1 MMVMF
6 KFFVLVCAILLAVP
20 VQISEQM
27 ISVDGFGTVKVTT
40 NNRDINVALVTN
52 EVSASAVAKI
62 VSKKTGPL
70 QLLVGLAYTGNS
82 VPVMLYNFNVIKCV
96 YMVS

>member
-1 MMVMF
+1 MF

-40 NNRDINVALVTN
+40 NNRDINVAFVTN
-52 EVSASAVAKI
+52 EASAVVKI
-62 VSKKTGPL
+62 VSNKTGPL
-70 QLLVGLAYTGNS
+70 QRLVGLACSESS
-82 VPVMLYNFNVIKCV
+82 VPVMPYKVNVIKCV

>member
-1 MMVMF
+1 MGIIKYF
-6 KFFVLVCAILLAVP
+6 APICAILLAVP
-20 VQISEQM
+20 VQASEQT

-40 NNRDINVALVTN
+40 DNRDVNVALVTS
-52 EVSASAVAKI
+52 EVSASVVVKI

-70 QLLVGLAYTGNS
+70 QRLVGLACADSS
-82 VPVMLYNFNVIKCV
+82 VPVMPYKVNVIKCV